1 MCNKNNPEP
10 PAPPAAAP
18 APEFNT
24 FASAYPYGIMQ
35 FSFYQNNVF
44 ILTLFFL
51 FV

>member
-24 FASAYPYGIMQ
+24 FASAYPYG
-35 FSFYQNNVF
+35 NAVF
-44 ILTLFFL
+44 ILSE
-51 FV
+51 